1 MFHIAL
7 FEPEIAGNAGN
18 VARSA
23 LAVGAKLHLIR
34 PLGFR
39 IGDEALRRAG
49 MDYWDEVDITLHPS
63 FAAFRERFAG
73 SFEENR
79 VFSFTTKATQ
89 SYADTSYRSGDVLLF
104 GPESRGLPEAVRE
117 QTTQVRIPMQSAARS
132 LNLSV
137 SVGVALYE
145 AWRQVGF
152 QHLEH

>member
-1 MFHIAL
+1 MVHVAL

-23 LAVGAKLHLIR
+23 LAVGATLHLIR

-39 IGDEALRRAG
+39 ISDEAIRRAG
-49 MDYWDEVDITLHPS
+49 MDYWFEADITLHAS
-63 FAAFRERFAG
+63 FSAFRDVFAT

-89 SYADTSYRSGDVLLF
+89 PYTDVTYRTGDVLLF
-104 GPESRGLPEAVRE
+104 GPESRGLPEVVRG
-117 QTTQVRIPMQSAARS
+117 QTAQVRIPMRQAARS

-145 AWRQVGF
+145 AWRQIGF
-152 QHLEH
+152 GT